1 MGTGAHCKHASRH
14 SYIYVHLQ
22 LSAVR
27 AHVASLEIK
36 LAELS
41 RQFEDATNEKNEAI
55 AQAERTQTRANM
67 ADRLVNGLADEKV
80 YMRMHA

>member
-1 MGTGAHCKHASRH
+1 M
-14 SYIYVHLQ
+14 
-22 LSAVR
+22 R
-27 AHVASLEIK
+27 AHVASLEVK

-80 YMRMHA
+80 PQYVHVIIIIIIIHHVDFL

>member
-1 MGTGAHCKHASRH
+1 
-14 SYIYVHLQ
+14 
-22 LSAVR
+22 VR
-27 AHVASLEIK
+27 AHVASLEVK

-80 YMRMHA
+80 PQYVHVIIIIIIIHHVDFL